1 MATMPP
7 VALGVILFL
16 TFGVVLLLRK
26 SFEKYFVLPAVE
38 TTQAKRQ
45 FAVDLSL
52 GLLAGILANAANM
65 TSFGFPVY
73 SGMPLMIGCTVAG
86 FFIALDTALARERMV
101 IRAAIAGDNRVPPP
115 ERLYSMTK
123 KFSLVA
129 LTVTIFISLVFTL
142 VFSRDIVWLPQIE
155 QNEAAMYRAQ
165 LSIAYEFGFIMIV
178 LLALVVNL
186 IISYSRNLRFLFKN
200 ETRILERVTHG
211 DLSRKVPV
219 ATNDEFGIF
228 AGHTNNMI
236 DGLRHRTQLMTSLKL
251 AEEVQQN
258 LLPRHPPDFAAADIA
273 GTSIYCDETGGD
285 YYDYFNLP
293 GNRLGI
299 VVADAS
305 GHGVGAA
312 MHMTTVRAFLHYGL
326 RDFQGPARLLNEV
339 NQYVTRDS
347 SETSRFMSLFFLEL
361 DPAAKTL
368 RWVRAGHEP
377 AILFDPASGQF
388 RELSGK
394 GVALGVVEDLT
405 YQEYTSE
412 GWATDTIIIIGI
424 DGVHETRNDN
434 GKMFGMNRLRDII
447 STNAAEPA
455 NHIQDTV
462 INSLRKFQNGAP
474 QEDDITQVILK
485 LLQAE
490 GVPSTSAAVESE
502 I

>member
-1 MATMPP
+1 M
-7 VALGVILFL
+7 L
-16 TFGVVLLLRK
+16 TFAAIYLLRK
-26 SFEKYFVLPAVE
+26 PFEKYFVLRVVE
-38 TTQAKRQ
+38 TAQAKRQ
-45 FAVDLSL
+45 FTVDLSL
-52 GLLAGILANAANM
+52 CLLAGIVANAANM
-65 TSFGFPVY
+65 TSFRFPV
-73 SGMPLMIGCTVAG
+73 SSAGPLMIGCAIAG
-86 FFIALDTALARERMV
+86 FFIALDMALARERLV
-101 IRAAIAGDNRVPPP
+101 IQAAIESDNMQPPP

-129 LTVTIFISLVFTL
+129 LTVTVFISLVFTL
-142 VFSRDIVWLPQIE
+142 VFSRDIVWLSQIE
-155 QNEAAMYRAQ
+155 QNEAALYRAQ
-165 LSIAYEFGFIMIV
+165 LSIAYEVGFIMVV

-186 IISYSRNLRFLFKN
+186 IISYSRNLRFLFEN

-219 ATNDEFGIF
+219 ATNDEFGII

-258 LLPRHPPDFAAADIA
+258 LLPQRPPDFAGADIA

-293 GNRLGI
+293 DDRLGI

-326 RDFQGPARLLNEV
+326 RDYQGPARLLNDV

-361 DPAAKTL
+361 DPHARSL

-377 AILFDPASGQF
+377 AIVYDPSDGQF
-388 RELSGK
+388 RKLSGT
-394 GVALGVVEDLT
+394 GVALGVIDDYA
-405 YQEYTSE
+405 YQEYVLE
-412 GWATDTIIIIGI
+412 GWEADTIIIIGT
-424 DGVHETRNDN
+424 DGVHETRNDA

-447 STNAAEPA
+447 STNAREPA
-455 NHIQDTV
+455 DHIQNTV
-462 INSLRKFQNGAP
+462 IDALRNFQSGTP
-474 QEDDITQVILK
+474 QEDDITLVVVK
-485 LLQAE
+485 LQAAQ
-490 GVPSTSAAVESE
+490 GVTFAADTVESE